1 MEAATAHLRAAVPPA
16 VVTAEAVVAASAAP
30 VLLAEAAVV
39 VALEVAALA
48 DDAKQWHKWSGA
60 GCAACPP
67 Y

>member
-1 MEAATAHLRAAVPPA
+1 
-16 VVTAEAVVAASAAP
+16 VVAASAAP

-48 DDAKQWHKWSGA
+48 DVAKQWHKWSGA